1 MFPMDQEMKPAEAKA
16 RLDERSPDFVL
27 LDCRE
32 PEELAIA
39 RIDGA
44 LHIPMGD
51 IPARL
56 QSLDPAK
63 EYVVFCHHGVR
74 SANVVAFLHK
84 QEFERARNMAG
95 GIDAWSREV
104 DPTVPRYE

>member
-1 MFPMDQEMKPAEAKA
+1 MKPSEVKA
-16 RLDERSPDFVL
+16 RLSQRSTDFIL

-32 PEELAIA
+32 PEEMILA

-51 IPARL
+51 IPSRL
-56 QSLDPAK
+56 QSLDPEK
-63 EYVVFCHHGVR
+63 EYVIFCHHGVR
-74 SANVVAFLHK
+74 SAHVVSFLRR
-84 QEFERARNMAG
+84 QEFDRVRNMAG

-104 DPTVPRYE
+104 DANVPRYQ

>member
-1 MFPMDQEMKPAEAKA
+1 MSKETEMKPLEVKA
-16 RLDERSPDFVL
+16 RLNDRPPDFVL

-32 PEELAIA
+32 PEELAFA
-39 RIDGA
+39 RIAGT

-51 IPARL
+51 IPSRL

-74 SANVVAFLHK
+74 SAHVVAFLRK
-84 QEFERARNMAG
+84 QEFDRVRNMTG
-95 GIDAWSREV
+95 GIDAWSRDV
-104 DPTVPRYE
+104 DRNVPRYE

>member
-1 MFPMDQEMKPAEAKA
+1 MKPSDVKA
-16 RLDERSPDFVL
+16 LLDQRSADFVL

-32 PEELAIA
+32 PEELAVA

-51 IPARL
+51 IPSRL

-74 SANVVAFLHK
+74 SAHVVSFLRQ
-84 QEFERARNMAG
+84 QEFERVRNMAG
-95 GIDAWSREV
+95 GIDAWSREIDV
-104 DPTVPRYE
+104 NVPRYQ